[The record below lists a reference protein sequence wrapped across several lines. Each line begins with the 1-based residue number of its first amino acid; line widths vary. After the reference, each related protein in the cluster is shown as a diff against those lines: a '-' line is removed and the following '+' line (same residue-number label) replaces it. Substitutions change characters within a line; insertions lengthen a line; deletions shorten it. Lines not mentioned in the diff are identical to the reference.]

1 MPNQLALGMLELVTP
16 GSTFMRLNIFVIF
29 RELFFE
35 ESEEQVS
42 CRTKKENVNYFRF
55 HAVGDRK

>member
-1 MPNQLALGMLELVTP
+1 ML
-16 GSTFMRLNIFVIF
+16 SIFFVIF

-55 HAVGDRK
+55 TLGDRK